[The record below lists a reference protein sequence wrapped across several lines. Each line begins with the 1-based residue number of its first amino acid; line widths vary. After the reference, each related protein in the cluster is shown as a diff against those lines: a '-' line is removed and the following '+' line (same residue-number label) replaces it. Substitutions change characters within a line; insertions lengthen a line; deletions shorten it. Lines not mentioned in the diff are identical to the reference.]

1 MAPELQAVQAVGG
14 TTLDIQRRERD
25 SVVILD
31 LVGRLTTDGGATLIK
46 EALRECAEQ
55 GQQKVV
61 LNLEALN
68 FMDSSGLGSLVSGSK
83 LLEDRGGQLR
93 IVNARGPVRNVFQI
107 TRLDRI
113 FPAYQDE
120 TDAIASFT
128 QVRR

>member
-1 MAPELQAVQAVGG
+1 M
-14 TTLDIQRRERD
+14 
-25 SVVILD
+25 VILD
-31 LVGRLTTDGGATLIK
+31 LEGRLTTDGGAAMIK

-55 GQQKVV
+55 GDRRVV
-61 LNLEALN
+61 LNLERLN

-83 LLEDRGGQLR
+83 LLESQGGQMR

-120 TDAIASFT
+120 TDAIASFA
-128 QVRR
+128 RH

>member
-1 MAPELQAVQAVGG
+1 VL
-14 TTLDIQRRERD
+14 
-25 SVVILD
+25 ILD
-31 LVGRLTTDGGATLIK
+31 LAGRLTTADGATLIK

-55 GQQKVV
+55 GHRKVV
-61 LNLEALN
+61 LNLAELR

-83 LLEDRGGQLR
+83 LLEAQGGQMR

-120 TDAIASFT
+120 TDAIASFPR
-128 QVRR
+128 Q